1 MTESSNTT
9 EIDVAPLTVIVS
21 DNLDPRVRR
30 KMEAE
35 QQAEVKTYLEMTR
48 DMQMKEDLNKI
59 KQDVADKDDETDPFK
74 EPESVEN
81 QQPAAA
87 PAATPPA
94 TDSTPAPAEQPQAAA
109 PATPAPAAE
118 PAAAPAATPAT
129 PAAAPAATPATPAAA
144 PEGDNEDL
152 SSAFESHGVKLPK
165 DLLSRVLKDYIA
177 MESSDSG
184 VGSLEHIKT
193 FVYVDLSQNN
203 VKGDTLESVQT
214 LRDPENTILVISEDG
229 SPNADTTLRARKIV
243 ETLANRGVKVFY
255 SLEEG
260 IDYLNELYDVVS
272 GRKKRSNK

>member
-118 PAAAPAATPAT
+118 

-272 GRKKRSNK
+272 GRKKAE